1 MPQTINITQNDILH
15 QVRLSCQV
23 PALINEIV
31 MRQIIASATKE
42 AGIKLETEELQQGA
56 DSFRL
61 MNQLKSTEGTFAWL
75 QKHNLSVDD
84 FEDIICRNLMTGK
97 LAQHLFGDQIE
108 PYFIEHY
115 LDYFGAAM
123 YEIVLDDEDLAME
136 IFYALQEGEISF
148 PEVASQYIQDVELRR
163 KGGYLGVVRR
173 YDLKPEIS
181 AAVFAAKPPEI
192 LKPIV
197 MPKGVHLIRIDEFS
211 QPQLDERLRN
221 QILADLFRNWVKQEI
236 EKFEI
241 VLA

>member
-1 MPQTINITQNDILH
+1 M
-15 QVRLSCQV
+15 
-23 PALINEIV
+23 
-31 MRQIIASATKE
+31 
-42 AGIKLETEELQQGA
+42 
-56 DSFRL
+56 
-61 MNQLKSTEGTFAWL
+61 
-75 QKHNLSVDD
+75 
-84 FEDIICRNLMTGK
+84 
-97 LAQHLFGDQIE
+97 
-108 PYFIEHY
+108 
-115 LDYFGAAM
+115 
-123 YEIVLDDEDLAME
+123 
-136 IFYALQEGEISF
+136 
-148 PEVASQYIQDVELRR
+148 ELRR